1 MDGPHFVMWWI
12 PVGHVP
18 TMTEAKERLAH
29 LAANGPS
36 GYAFSWESVPAAQ
49 LWKTARCAAPNGQ
62 VA

>member
-36 GYAFSWESVPAAQ
+36 DYAFGWESVPTAQ
-49 LWKTARCAAPNGQ
+49 LWKTAQCAAPNGQ